1 MYYFICLSVYLFFRK
16 SWLPSHPSVFPC
28 SILENLWA
36 NLVTTNVVIYLRS
49 KANVKTRFFLYQPL
63 YEALVE
69 FMVNFKSRVCI
80 QIHNL
85 DLEELPRNSNP
96 GQVLAVDP
104 E

>member
-1 MYYFICLSVYLFFRK
+1 M
-16 SWLPSHPSVFPC
+16 PSHPSFFPS

-36 NLVTTNVVIYLRS
+36 NLVTANVVIYLPS
-49 KANVKTRFFLYQPL
+49 KARVKIRYFLYQPL
-63 YEALVE
+63 YEALVD

-85 DLEELPRNSNP
+85 DFEELPRNSNP
-96 GQVLAVDP
+96 VQVIAIDP